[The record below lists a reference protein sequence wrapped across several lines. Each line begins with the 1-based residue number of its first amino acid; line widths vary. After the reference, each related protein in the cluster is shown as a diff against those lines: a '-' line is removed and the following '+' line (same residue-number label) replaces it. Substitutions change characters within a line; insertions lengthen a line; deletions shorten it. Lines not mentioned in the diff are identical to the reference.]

1 MVRFADPMPVQE
13 NTEIKS
19 PKLDNSN
26 NKTKT
31 QWINYL
37 AYPPHNV
44 MEMTLKATTQMAT
57 APLEMERRGIPRKA
71 YQPRAVQLHPKRIPG
86 RCYSDTFFST
96 VTSIRKFLCVQLF
109 VYSLS
114 DYIYIKH
121 MRQERQSHSALQD
134 CIRDVGAPGEMFTD
148 NSLTQTGTK
157 WTNTLQS
164 LYIKWRGSAPH
175 KQNQNKAERKIQ
187 DVKNRTVKT
196 LYHTQAPLVVLLHTV
211 RG

>member
-96 VTSIRKFLCVQLF
+96 VTSIRKFYVYNCLCIPCQI
-109 VYSLS
+109 
-114 DYIYIKH
+114 IYI
-121 MRQERQSHSALQD
+121 SN
-134 CIRDVGAPGEMFTD
+134 I
-148 NSLTQTGTK
+148 
-157 WTNTLQS
+157 
-164 LYIKWRGSAPH
+164 
-175 KQNQNKAERKIQ
+175 
-187 DVKNRTVKT
+187 
-196 LYHTQAPLVVLLHTV
+196 
-211 RG
+211 